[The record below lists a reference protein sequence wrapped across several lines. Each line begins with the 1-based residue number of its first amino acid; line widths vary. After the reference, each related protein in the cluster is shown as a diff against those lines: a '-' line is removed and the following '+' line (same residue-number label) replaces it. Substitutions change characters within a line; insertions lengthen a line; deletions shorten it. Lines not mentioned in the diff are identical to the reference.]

1 MENNV
6 RSGKLQK
13 QKNFLLMLPI
23 LVVPFVTMAFW
34 AMGGGE
40 GKPAEG
46 VVQKSNGLNLN
57 LPSANIK
64 DNGREDKLTFYEKAQ
79 QDEQKAED
87 AIKNDPY
94 YQLPNQGAVPADTN
108 ELAGMMAKYPS
119 KYTTGLNPSP
129 EHTQGYKDPNEE
141 KIMQRLSMIQSQID
155 KPQPAPPRRATDY
168 SEETTPISDDVDR
181 LEEMMN
187 MMKDRQHN
195 DPEME
200 RLEGMLDKVMDIQ
213 HPDRVR
219 ERLQEKSVQQKK
231 KVFPVS
237 RYDDSRK
244 VSRFGIKDTGD
255 KKKQPQPSGFH
266 GVGDRDAAASS
277 DNAIEAVVHETQT
290 LVNGSVVKF
299 RLLNDIYIAGILIPK
314 DNFIYGTAALNGERL
329 EITINAVRYKQS
341 VFPTQLE
348 VHDMDGLAGVYVP
361 GSITRDVAKQSVDNS
376 MQGLEMA
383 RLNPNIGVQA
393 ATAGIS
399 AAKNLLSRKVRL
411 IKVTVKAGYN
421 VLLVDKNNQE

>member
-23 LVVPFVTMAFW
+23 LVVPFFTIAFW
-34 AMGGGE
+34 AMGGGK
-40 GKPAEG
+40 GKPAED

-79 QDEQKAED
+79 QVEQKAEA

-94 YQLPNQGAVPADTN
+94 YQLPNQGAAHRDTN
-108 ELAGMMAKYPS
+108 ELAGMMARYPS

-129 EHTQGYKDPNEE
+129 EHGPGYKDPNEE

-155 KPQPAPPRRATDY
+155 KPQPGPSGRTTDH
-168 SEETTPISDDVDR
+168 SEETTPISADVDR

-187 MMKDRQHN
+187 MMKDRQQN

-219 ERLQEKSVQQKK
+219 ERLKEKSLQQKK
-231 KVFPVS
+231 KVFSVS
-237 RYDDSRK
+237 RFDDSRR
-244 VSRFGIKDTGD
+244 VSRFGIKDSDD
-255 KKKQPQPSGFH
+255 KNKRLQPSGLH
-266 GVGDRDAAASS
+266 SVGEPEAIEGS
-277 DNAIEAVVHETQT
+277 DNAIEAVVHEMQT
-290 LVNGSVVKF
+290 LVNGSVVKL
-299 RLLNDIYIAGILIPK
+299 RLLDDIYIAGTLIPK

-329 EITINAVRYKQS
+329 EIIINSIRYKQS

-348 VHDMDGLAGVYVP
+348 VHDIDGLAGVYVP

-383 RLNPNIGVQA
+383 SLKPNIGVQA

-411 IKVTVKAGYN
+411 VKVTVKAGYH

>member
-6 RSGKLQK
+6 RSGKLQR

-23 LVVPFVTMAFW
+23 LVLPFATMAFW

-40 GKPAEG
+40 GKPAQD
-46 VVQKSNGLNLN
+46 VSKKSNGLNLN

-64 DNGREDKLTFYEKAQ
+64 DNGKEDKLTFYEKAQ
-79 QDEQKAED
+79 KDEQKTED

-94 YQLPNQGAVPADTN
+94 YQLPSQGMAPKDTN
-108 ELAGMMAKYPS
+108 ELAGMMNKYPS

-141 KIMQRLSMIQSQID
+141 KIMERLSMIQSRID
-155 KPQPAPPRRATDY
+155 QPQLNASRRTPNN
-168 SEETTPISDDVDR
+168 SEETTPISGDVDR

-187 MMKDRQHN
+187 LMKDRQQN
-195 DPEME
+195 DPEMD
-200 RLEGMLDKVMDIQ
+200 RLEGVLNKVMDIQ
-213 HPDRVR
+213 HPDLVR
-219 ERLQEKSVQQKK
+219 ERLKEKSLQQKQ
-231 KVFPVS
+231 KVFTVT
-237 RYDDSRK
+237 RYDDNNK
-244 VSRFGIKDTGD
+244 VSSFGIKDTGD
-255 KKKQPQPSGFH
+255 KKNKPKPSRFYGAGSH
-266 GVGDRDAAASS
+266 VPIESS

-299 RLLNDIYIAGILIPK
+299 RLLNDIYIAGTLIPK
-314 DNFIYGTAALNGERL
+314 DNFVYGTASLSGERL
-329 EITINAVRYKQS
+329 QITINSIRYKQS
-341 VFPTQLE
+341 LFPTELE
-348 VHDMDGLAGVYVP
+348 VHDIDGLAGVYVP

-383 RLNPNIGVQA
+383 SSNPNIGVQA

-411 IKVTVKAGYN
+411 VKVTVKAGYK
-421 VLLVDKNNQE
+421 VLLLDKNNQE